1 MERLKTILA
10 DKILDLSSA
19 EGIDVK
25 GKIDKMQRFRDF
37 ANACQSL
44 MVKYPQIEDE
54 LIKMVNDGDFDTKI
68 ASSRVDAAIRMAD
81 SKPRAGTEPQQ
92 AATEIL
98 EDVLSEQ
105 SVIEEDEVVCQP
117 EDVDYEEV
125 VESEDQK
132 VDDSYV
138 SFEPLA
144 EKGGDE
150 GVIVEAEVHLT
161 DEELAAQK
169 QKATIK
175 KVVQIIGIVVG
186 VVILI
191 FVIRFVMS
199 YWQTILIILGVAA
212 LIAILVWYFKRKQS

>member
-25 GKIDKMQRFRDF
+25 GRIDKMQRFRDF

-44 MVKYPQIEDE
+44 MIKYPQIEDE

-68 ASSRVDAAIRMAD
+68 ASSRVDAVIRMAD
-81 SKPRAGTEPQQ
+81 SNSTTVSEPEEIQE
-92 AATEIL
+92 EIL
-98 EDVLSEQ
+98 EDMALEP
-105 SVIEEDEVVCQP
+105 IFEEKEVAYQP

-125 VESEDQK
+125 AESEDLK
-132 VDDSYV
+132 TDDNYV
-138 SFEPLA
+138 SFESVA
-144 EKGGDE
+144 ENGDI
-150 GVIVEAEVHLT
+150 IVETEISLS

-175 KVVQIIGIVVG
+175 KIIQIVGIIVAVVVLVFI
-186 VVILI
+186 
-191 FVIRFVMS
+191 IRFVINH
-199 YWQTILIILGVAA
+199 WQTILIVLGVAA
-212 LIAILVWYFKRKQS
+212 LIAILVWYFRRKQS

>member
-68 ASSRVDAAIRMAD
+68 ASSRVDAVIRMAD
-81 SKPRAGTEPQQ
+81 SKPTAGTEPQQ

-98 EDVLSEQ
+98 EDALSEQ
-105 SVIEEDEVVCQP
+105 SVPEEDEVVCQP

-138 SFEPLA
+138 SFEPVA

-150 GVIVEAEVHLT
+150 GVIVEAEAHLT

-212 LIAILVWYFKRKQS
+212 LIAIVVWYFKRKQS